1 VRARERL
8 AKTGIYKRGSRYAVI
23 SIDGKVMTDFAAGA
37 DAAEDVAL
45 GQDGKIVVS
54 GPAHAGAAPSD
65 FGVAR
70 YLGGG

>member
-1 VRARERL
+1 
-8 AKTGIYKRGSRYAVI
+8 
-23 SIDGKVMTDFAAGA
+23 MTDFAAGA